1 MTGNFLRM
9 VLELIEKAL
18 EGKRL
23 PVGYVFEYDPTGLDG
38 APDLT
43 TPEKV
48 AEYFGY
54 GVWEAYGGGRVTVGV
69 VDGKYAAGATGGE
82 ESVILKTSEMP
93 KHSHA
98 VTAYINFSWF
108 VKTATGLGE
117 NLTTNYQMNIP
128 GVTTTQKAETAKG
141 YLGTNQVG
149 GWDAHNNMQPYI
161 AVYRWRRVA

>member
-1 MTGNFLRM
+1 MTLNPWAWVQAMIDKTRH
-9 VLELIEKAL
+9 
-18 EGKRL
+18 
-23 PVGYVFEYDPTGLDG
+23 PVGYIFEWDDTGLDG

-82 ESVILKTSEMP
+82 EEHTLTIEEMP
-93 KHSHA
+93 AHKHHWNKWYYAAGDHA
-98 VTAYINFSWF
+98 DGVVGGNSKSAIVTWTDMS
-108 VKTATGLGE
+108 
-117 NLTTNYQMNIP
+117 M
-128 GVTTTQKAETAKG
+128 QKA
-141 YLGTNQVG
+141 G
-149 GWDAHNNMQPYI
+149 GDKPHNNMQPYV

>member
-1 MTGNFLRM
+1 MTLNPWGW
-9 VLELIEKAL
+9 VQAQIEKT
-18 EGKRL
+18 RH
-23 PVGYVFEYDPTGLDG
+23 PVGYIFEWDDTGLDG

-48 AEYFGY
+48 AAYFGY
-54 GVWEAYGGGRVTVGV
+54 GVWARYGDGRVTVGV

-149 GWDAHNNMQPYI
+149 GWDAHNNMQPYV